1 MAQPAVL
8 EIEDL
13 WVKYDGTVVLEAVDL
28 SLYHRDFLGIIG
40 PNGGGKTTL
49 LRTVLG
55 LINPDRGKVRV
66 MGKPASDVN
75 VRGHIGYVP
84 QYSLFDR
91 DFPVNVR
98 DVVLMGRL
106 GAKRLFHNY
115 RAADINAAR
124 QALKSVDM
132 LEYQDR
138 QIGRLSGGQQQR
150 VFVARAL
157 VGEPKLLLLDE
168 PMASV
173 DTAMQ
178 EGFYQLLAR
187 LKKEMTIVIVSH
199 DISAVSI
206 YVDKIACLNRRLFYH
221 GTKEISAD
229 DLEAT
234 YQCPIQMIAH
244 GIPHR
249 VLKKHGDR

>member
-1 MAQPAVL
+1 MAQPVVL

-13 WVKYDGTVVLEAVDL
+13 WVKYDSAPVLEKVNL

-49 LRTVLG
+49 LRAILG
-55 LINPDRGKVRV
+55 LIDPARGKILI
-66 MGKPASDVN
+66 MGRPPSHG
-75 VRGHIGYVP
+75 REFIGYVP

-91 DFPVNVR
+91 DFPVSVR

-106 GAKRLFHNY
+106 GAKKLFRNY
-115 RAADINAAR
+115 RTADIDTAHE
-124 QALKSVDM
+124 ALESVDM
-132 LEYQDR
+132 LQFQDR
-138 QIGRLSGGQQQR
+138 QIGKLSGGQQQR

-157 VGEPKLLLLDE
+157 VTEPKLLLLDE

-173 DTAMQ
+173 DTTMQ
-178 EGFYQLLAR
+178 EEFYQLLAR
-187 LKKEMTIVIVSH
+187 LKEKMAIIIVSH

-249 VLKKHGDR
+249 VLKEHIDR

>member
-1 MAQPAVL
+1 MAQPVVL

-13 WVKYDGTVVLEAVDL
+13 WIKYDSAPVLEQVNL
-28 SLYHRDFLGIIG
+28 SLHHRDFLGIIG

-49 LRTVLG
+49 LRTILG
-55 LINPDRGKVRV
+55 LIDPARGKIRI
-66 MGKPASDVN
+66 MGRLPSKG
-75 VRGHIGYVP
+75 REFIGYVP

-91 DFPVNVR
+91 EFPVSVR

-106 GAKRLFHNY
+106 GANKLFRNY
-115 RAADINAAR
+115 RVADIDAA
-124 QALKSVDM
+124 QEALKSVDM
-132 LEYQDR
+132 LEFQDR
-138 QIGRLSGGQQQR
+138 QIGKLSGGQQQR

-157 VGEPKLLLLDE
+157 VTEPKLLLLDE

-173 DTAMQ
+173 DTTMQ
-178 EGFYQLLAR
+178 EEFYQLLAR
-187 LKKEMTIVIVSH
+187 LKEKMAIIIVSH
-199 DISAVSI
+199 DISAVSV

-229 DLEAT
+229 DLEAA

-249 VLKKHGDR
+249 VLKEHIDR

>member
-1 MAQPAVL
+1 MAQSVVL

-13 WVKYDGTVVLEAVDL
+13 WVKYDSTIVLEAVNL

-49 LRTVLG
+49 LRAILG
-55 LINPDRGKVRV
+55 LINAGRGRIRV
-66 MGKPASDVN
+66 MGKSPSQG
-75 VRGHIGYVP
+75 REFIGYVP

-91 DFPVNVR
+91 DFPVSAR

-106 GAKRLFHNY
+106 GGGQLFRNY
-115 RAADINAAR
+115 RPADVEAAR
-124 QALKSVDM
+124 EALKAVDM

-138 QIGRLSGGQQQR
+138 QIGKLSGGQQQR
-150 VFVARAL
+150 IFVARAL
-157 VGEPKLLLLDE
+157 VGNPKLLLLDE
-168 PMASV
+168 PMSSV

-178 EGFYQLLAR
+178 EEFYQLLAR
-187 LKKEMTIVIVSH
+187 LKETMAIIIVSH

-234 YQCPIQMIAH
+234 YQCPVQMIAH

-249 VLKKHGDR
+249 VLKEHTDR

>member
-1 MAQPAVL
+1 MVKPAIL

-13 WVKYDGTVVLEAVDL
+13 WVKYDGTTVLEAVDL
-28 SLYHRDFLGIIG
+28 SLCHRDFLGIIG

-49 LRTVLG
+49 LRAILG
-55 LINPDRGKVRV
+55 LINPSRGKVRV
-66 MGKPASDVN
+66 LGRPPSQG
-75 VRGHIGYVP
+75 REFIGYVP
-84 QYSLFDR
+84 QYSLFDP
-91 DFPVNVR
+91 DFPVSVR
-98 DVVLMGRL
+98 AVVLMGRL
-106 GAKRLFHNY
+106 GTKKLFHNY
-115 RAADINAAR
+115 CAADINAV
-124 QALKSVDM
+124 QEALKSVDM
-132 LEYQDR
+132 LEFQDR
-138 QIGRLSGGQQQR
+138 QIGKLSGGQQQR

-178 EGFYQLLAR
+178 KGFYELLAR
-187 LKKEMTIVIVSH
+187 LKEEMAIIIVSH
-199 DISAVSI
+199 DISAVSV

-221 GTKEISAD
+221 GTKEISAA

-249 VLKKHGDR
+249 VLKEHKDR

>member
-1 MAQPAVL
+1 MQPAVL

-13 WVKYDGTVVLEAVDL
+13 WVKYDGTTVLEAVNL

-49 LRTVLG
+49 LRAILG
-55 LINPDRGKVRV
+55 LVNPSRGRVRI
-66 MGKPASDVN
+66 MGKDSAN
-75 VRGHIGYVP
+75 NGRELIGYVP

-91 DFPVNVR
+91 DFPVSVR
-98 DVVLMGRL
+98 DVVLMGSS
-106 GAKRLFHNY
+106 GAKRLFHGY
-115 RAADINAAR
+115 RTTDIDAAR
-124 QALKSVDM
+124 EALESVGM
-132 LEYQDR
+132 LEFQDR
-138 QIGRLSGGQQQR
+138 QIGKLSGGQQQR

-173 DTAMQ
+173 DTTMQ
-178 EGFYQLLAR
+178 EEFYQLLVR
-187 LKKEMTIVIVSH
+187 LKEKMVIIMVSH

-206 YVDKIACLNRRLFYH
+206 HVDKIACLNRHLFYH

-249 VLKKHGDR
+249 VLKEHDDR